1 MRARIASRT
10 VPGTQFLDPTVL
22 TRIGN
27 LELVARYVVE
37 GFIAGAHGSPFL
49 GLSLD
54 FAGHREYMPGDD
66 IRKIDWKVFGR
77 TDRHYI
83 KEYEAET
90 NANVFFAIDAS
101 RSMDYGSRGITKLD
115 YARYLTACLAYLSA
129 SQRDRVGAAVFDEK
143 LREYIPPSVR
153 HRRLILAA
161 LDRTVAETAGDLT
174 RPLIQVAESL
184 ARKGIVVLISDLYAE
199 PDTVLD
205 AAGAL
210 RSKGHDVIVF
220 HILDPAEVDFPFD
233 AAQSF
238 EDLETG
244 ERLPVK
250 PHDMRAEY
258 VSLVEG
264 HVGDL
269 AKGMVE
275 RGIDHELAVTSVPLD
290 ALLFRYLSYRAR
302 RLKGK
307 DR

>member
-1 MRARIASRT
+1 MRARITSRT

-49 GLSLD
+49 GRSLD
-54 FAGHREYMPGDD
+54 FAAHRQYLPGDD
-66 IRKIDWKVFGR
+66 IRKIDWKVYGR

-101 RSMDYGSRGITKLD
+101 RSMDYGSQGITKLD
-115 YARYLTACLAYLSA
+115 YARYLAACLVYLSA
-129 SQRDRVGAAVFDEK
+129 SQRDRVGTAVFDDK
-143 LREYIPPSVR
+143 LLEYIPPSVR

-161 LDRTVAETAGDLT
+161 LDRISAETAGDLT

-184 ARKGIVVLISDLYAE
+184 TRKGIVVLLSDLYAE
-199 PDTVLD
+199 PKTVLD
-205 AAGAL
+205 SVGAL
-210 RSKGHDVIVF
+210 RSKGQDVIVF
-220 HILDPAEVDFPFD
+220 QILDPAEVDFPFE
-233 AAQSF
+233 AARSF

-244 ERLPVK
+244 ERIPVM
-250 PHDMRAEY
+250 PDDMRTEY
-258 VSLVEG
+258 LSLVEG
-264 HVGDL
+264 HVGEL
-269 AKGMVE
+269 SKLMIE

-290 ALLFRYLSYRAR
+290 AVLFRYLSHRAR

-307 DR
+307 ER

>member
-1 MRARIASRT
+1 MRARIVSRT
-10 VPGTQFLDPTVL
+10 VPGTQFLDPAVL

-27 LELVARYVVE
+27 LELVARSVVE

-54 FAGHREYMPGDD
+54 FAAHRQYLPGDD
-66 IRKIDWKVFGR
+66 IRKIDWKVYGR

-90 NANVFFAIDAS
+90 NANIFFAVDAS

-129 SQRDRVGAAVFDEK
+129 SQRDRVGAAIFDEK
-143 LREYIPPSVR
+143 LLEYIPPSVR

-161 LDRTVAETAGDLT
+161 LDRVRAETAGDLT
-174 RPLIQVAESL
+174 RPLTQVAESL
-184 ARKGIVVLISDLYAE
+184 TRKGIVVLVSDLYTE
-199 PDTVLD
+199 PKTVLNSV
-205 AAGAL
+205 GAL
-210 RSKGHDVIVF
+210 RSKGQDVIVF
-220 HILDPAEVDFPFD
+220 HILDPAEVDFPFE
-233 AAQSF
+233 AARSF

-244 ERLPVK
+244 ERLPVT
-250 PHDMRAEY
+250 PDVMREEY
-258 VSLVEG
+258 LSLVEG
-264 HVGDL
+264 HVGEISKMMIDR
-269 AKGMVE
+269 A
-275 RGIDHELAVTSVPLD
+275 IDHELVVTSTPLD
-290 ALLFRYLSYRAR
+290 AVLFRYLSHRSR